1 MPGVSALIRA
11 LIVALAALVG
21 GCTLVDQRSF
31 RSAEAQAGAD
41 EMARAVLPALPLIV
55 VRFDAPIDQA
65 AIAQAV
71 ELAQARRAGAVFEV
85 IVPIAAGAARAVQ
98 EAALAQGRAD
108 AELVASALAGAGAPR
123 GRIEIGARAD
133 GGVSVR
139 EIRVYVR

>member
-31 RSAEAQAGAD
+31 RSTEAQAGAD

-71 ELAQARRAGAVFEV
+71 ELAQARRE
-85 IVPIAAGAARAVQ
+85 
-98 EAALAQGRAD
+98 GRRRPTC
-108 AELVASALAGAGAPR
+108 V
-123 GRIEIGARAD
+123 
-133 GGVSVR
+133 
-139 EIRVYVR
+139 